1 MELAELFW
9 TNNRHEPRNA
19 QRFAAAIH
27 ALFLGQ
33 NPQALQFEKFIY
45 LYAAIDACYRLAAE
59 FRQPSKEKSHAERI
73 GWMCAEFG
81 LRTPDWAKASAG
93 GGIEVAAIRNDA
105 LHEDWRAHAGP
116 VVQEASPF
124 PLRRQTVAD
133 LKAAWWNLLAWE
145 APWLKQHGA
154 PFWADAPMRDG
165 RALDMGEAAG
175 KTLRRVVVRC
185 GATFRGLRLRD
196 GALVLRVAR
205 GREAEQIWMADGT
218 AFDPRRGGLEIAVPA
233 DSCPHDAWVL
243 VERLDGT
250 VFAR

>member
-1 MELAELFW
+1 MA
-9 TNNRHEPRNA
+9 RRAARAGASGASDGAAVRNA
-19 QRFAAAIH
+19 MRAWRR
-27 ALFLGQ
+27 LRS
-33 NPQALQFEKFIY
+33 NPHY
-45 LYAAIDACYRLAAE
+45 
-59 FRQPSKEKSHAERI
+59 
-73 GWMCAEFG
+73 
-81 LRTPDWAKASAG
+81 
-93 GGIEVAAIRNDA
+93 VA
-105 LHEDWRAHAGP
+105 DWRAHAGP
-116 VVQEASPF
+116 VVQEAPPI

-133 LKAAWWNLLAWE
+133 LKAARWNLLAWE

-154 PFWADAPMRDG
+154 PFWADVAMREG

-185 GATFRGLRLRD
+185 GATFWGLRLRD

-218 AFDPRRGGLEIAVPA
+218 TFDPRRSGLEIAVMA
-233 DSCPHDAWVL
+233 NASPHDAWVL